1 MAVAEENPPVS
12 PEAVKKSAHGSTGS
26 PRAVWHRR
34 KSNYLAVRPEPG
46 RRADGDFF
54 TASPFSKGDYALQVH
69 CPSLTKEGVGEI
81 SDEKENG

>member
-54 TASPFSKGDYALQVH
+54 TASPFFEGGLRTAGSLPFFDKRGSTGDF
-69 CPSLTKEGVGEI
+69 G
-81 SDEKENG
+81 